1 MRAVCEARV
10 WALERRVFQQIM
22 VTTGQQRLDNQV
34 NTKIFAHKK
43 NIWCDGGKYS
53 GELPAVRAAAGAPAA
68 AAAGQAGGRAGDG
81 ALARG
86 GVHSQGG
93 TGQSSVELAENLR
106 EVSQCIEKV
115 PTRAF
120 SLLNMSTRSLTFKN
134 L

>member
-1 MRAVCEARV
+1 MSRTASVRAVCEARV

-22 VTTGQQRLDNQV
+22 VTTGQQRIDNQV
-34 NTKIFAHKK
+34 NTKILFAKKK
-43 NIWCDGGKYS
+43 NIRCDGGKYS

-93 TGQSSVELAENLR
+93 PGQSSVELSTKFR
-106 EVSQCIEKV
+106 EVSV
-115 PTRAF
+115 PGESTYQNQ
-120 SLLNMSTRSLTFKN
+120 SLLLVECA
-134 L
+134 